1 MPRAIWSGN
10 VSFGLVTIPVKLY
23 SAVKQRTVRF
33 HQLHAA
39 DNVRIEQKRICPA
52 DGEEVSYNEIVKG
65 YEIAPERYVVIEP
78 HELAALLPA
87 KSSTIEIEDFVE
99 LSEIDP
105 IYYDSAYYLV
115 PGPGGEKPYQLLRE
129 TMHDCDKVAI
139 ARVVLRS
146 KEHLVAIRAS
156 GDVLAME
163 TMNFADEI
171 VEAKTLEGME
181 QSTLELSSR
190 ERDIARSLVESLSVG
205 FDASRYQDTYR
216 EAVLEMIERKAN
228 GEEIAEQPQS
238 APRTTAPDLMSAL
251 QASLEEVRSRSGA
264 PPSRRG
270 KAKSAPPKPKTS
282 PSEAKGTPAKSA
294 KVTPKKVST
303 SKSAR
308 SRSETRS

>member
-33 HQLHAA
+33 HQLHAS

-52 DGEEVSYNEIVKG
+52 DGDEVSYSEIVKG
-65 YEIAPERYVVIEP
+65 FEIAPERYVVIEP
-78 HELAALLPA
+78 QELAALLPA

-105 IYYDSAYYLV
+105 IYYDSAYYLA
-115 PGPGGEKPYQLLRE
+115 PGPGAEKPYQLLRE
-129 TMHDCDKVAI
+129 AMRDCDKVAI

-171 VEAKTLEGME
+171 VDAEQLEGLDGLA
-181 QSTLELSSR
+181 QSKLKLSSR
-190 ERDIARSLVESLSVG
+190 ERDIARRLVESLSVS
-205 FDASRYQDTYR
+205 FDASKYQDTYR

-228 GEEIAEQPQS
+228 GEEIAEQPQI

-270 KAKSAPPKPKTS
+270 KAKAAPT
-282 PSEAKGTPAKSA
+282 KGSKA
-294 KVTPKKVST
+294 TPKKSASST
-303 SKSAR
+303 PKSPPARSKSAAR

>member
-1 MPRAIWSGN
+1 M
-10 VSFGLVTIPVKLY
+10 SFGLVTIPVKLY

-228 GEEIAEQPQS
+228 GEEIAVEPS
-238 APRTTAPDLMSAL
+238 APRQSAVPDLMAAL
-251 QASLEEVRSRSGA
+251 KASLEDAEKRTGA
-264 PPSRRG
+264 R
-270 KAKSAPPKPKTS
+270 KKPKPRKKTT
-282 PSEAKGTPAKSA
+282 TPAPQSQKA
-294 KVTPKKVST
+294 AAAPKQVTPQDSGQSPLT
-303 SKSAR
+303 HGRLGCPGHPCSIIPF
-308 SRSETRS
+308 SRA